1 MEPNK
6 VENQIKEILKN
17 REIQPSSQAWD
28 RLDSMLAVSEQKPKR
43 NYKWIAI
50 AATLIGFSIVGI
62 VLMNTNKSIQ
72 PEEMNNPIV
81 KETVRPT
88 DIQER
93 NLLIEVKENSLIE
106 KPLVQVVHKIEKTK
120 VGKAEINPKKDAL
133 LDLKSEEQI
142 VLMPKE
148 VSKVEQNKYVDAQL
162 LLAEIESKEMP
173 LVKEI
178 IPQTKIKIDPQALLS
193 GAEQEVNESFRNKVI
208 QSVNKNYNMIKS
220 TLANRNYE

>member
-1 MEPNK
+1 
-6 VENQIKEILKN
+6 
-17 REIQPSSQAWD
+17 
-28 RLDSMLAVSEQKPKR
+28 
-43 NYKWIAI
+43 
-50 AATLIGFSIVGI
+50 
-62 VLMNTNKSIQ
+62 
-72 PEEMNNPIV
+72 MNNPIV